1 MTVVNQPIKVAWIDD
16 ELFLEAN
23 PSLAQSV
30 AMEEYGEV
38 PEEKISND
46 EMHLIVKTAGEF
58 QDRLRWPA
66 IRTALKERNGYPV
79 SIARRPSLEVQGDEI
94 IEHVDTSEAVEPIK
108 TPEEA
113 KDLVEGYEPSSPE
126 DPVVKD
132 VIEIAEE
139 KSNDGDVYDR
149 DQNPFR
155 TLNP

>member
-1 MTVVNQPIKVAWIDD
+1 M
-16 ELFLEAN
+16 
-23 PSLAQSV
+23 
-30 AMEEYGEV
+30 
-38 PEEKISND
+38 
-46 EMHLIVKTAGEF
+46 
-58 QDRLRWPA
+58 
-66 IRTALKERNGYPV
+66 
-79 SIARRPSLEVQGDEI
+79 QGDEI